1 MRLNLRLFGIAA
13 MDDKD
18 FFADMSR
25 SECLVVSRCLL
36 TSISGHNTHSL
47 SAFLLLTLHC
57 VRDLYKDNDNTNL
70 YASLLLTPLAWK
82 VFVFGDNREVVNYYF
97 MNIFLSCPL
106 PNQTTTNFSA
116 KKNLKMG
123 L

>member
-36 TSISGHNTHSL
+36 TSISGHNTHPL

-57 VRDLYKDNDNTNL
+57 VRDLYKDNDNTNP
-70 YASLLLTPLAWK
+70 YASLMLTPLAWK

-97 MNIFLSCPL
+97 MNIFLEV
-106 PNQTTTNFSA
+106 
-116 KKNLKMG
+116 G
-123 L
+123 GGG

>member
-1 MRLNLRLFGIAA
+1 
-13 MDDKD
+13 
-18 FFADMSR
+18 MSR

-57 VRDLYKDNDNTNL
+57 VRDLYKDNDNTNP
-70 YASLLLTPLAWK
+70 YVSPMLTPLAWK

-97 MNIFLSCPL
+97 VNIFHDGRGYEK
-106 PNQTTTNFSA
+106 A
-116 KKNLKMG
+116 
-123 L
+123 

>member
-13 MDDKD
+13 MEDKD

-97 MNIFLSCPL
+97 VNIFHDGRGYEK
-106 PNQTTTNFSA
+106 A
-116 KKNLKMG
+116 
-123 L
+123 